1 MSPISQWWDTLT
13 GGSPAEGPI
22 LTDCP
27 CGWYLDCPNS
37 GGQTEPIHP
46 FMSHIYLQTGM
57 TDRDIE
63 KQRENRRGKHL
74 PPTSQPDLLIRGQLL
89 SEFRES
95 HKHKLPSVISCHGVE
110 KYDHREWSIRY
121 LEPCTDIW
129 KEGGGRMRGGGGR
142 VGKASV

>member
-1 MSPISQWWDTLT
+1 VVHLQKDLYSQTAPVVGIFPAPTLEVR
-13 GGSPAEGPI
+13 PKPI
-22 LTDCP
+22 L
-27 CGWYLDCPNS
+27 
-37 GGQTEPIHP
+37 P

-110 KYDHREWSIRY
+110 KYDHRE
-121 LEPCTDIW
+121 
-129 KEGGGRMRGGGGR
+129 
-142 VGKASV
+142 